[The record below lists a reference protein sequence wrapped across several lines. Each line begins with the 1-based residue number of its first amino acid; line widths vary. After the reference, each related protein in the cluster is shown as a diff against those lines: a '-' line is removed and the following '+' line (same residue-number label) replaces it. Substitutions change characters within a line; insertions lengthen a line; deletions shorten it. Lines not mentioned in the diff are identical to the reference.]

1 MEIVKIIVS
10 KFREK
15 TTWAGLLSLAVAA
28 GLQMSPEVSQ
38 AVSNAG
44 MALSGLI
51 LVLINEKK

>member
-10 KFREK
+10 KLREK